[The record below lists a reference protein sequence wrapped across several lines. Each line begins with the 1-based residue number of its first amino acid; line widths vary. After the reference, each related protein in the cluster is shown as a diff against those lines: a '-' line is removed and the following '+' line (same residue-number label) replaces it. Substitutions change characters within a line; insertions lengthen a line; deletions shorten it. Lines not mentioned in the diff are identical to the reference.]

1 MDFSK
6 YGKSDS
12 IVRGKNVLVLQNLD
26 NDDTKKVVI
35 ELSSVSSSTFDFTE
49 GGSEIYDNLD
59 LTAKIVQACL
69 REYYVN
75 CENATQ
81 EAAVVM
87 GVYTPFTVTVN
98 FVKYHFSDMADFLR
112 RKDVIPEFLDVDVLR
127 YKNICEDATI
137 EAAVKLN
144 VNKPFSISINNTKY
158 EFLNVQ
164 DFIEKSLDFF
174 DAEIQH
180 SLFIPK
186 TEVPVKK
193 FSILTSRPFPVIN
206 RDELSITSYSINES
220 TRHLTLSPNL
230 LESTTVS
237 YAALDAY
244 IRQDGETVSI
254 VDRPSYNDPITGQT
268 VDTNRVDS
276 YFKIFEPEIRSPLRN
291 YTSPDFEQTEV
302 NYTVLDPMLRDNLIV
317 AWDDVSKASLTY
329 KVGDVTIL
337 DIVQDFN
344 HELEAFKLESKVLDV
359 QVREHATESFNSE
372 EFTFEDFKVSEAT
385 IRNQLVNAYTS
396 LEAVNTNSLVLDPSI
411 RDHTKKGSIPEEAV
425 STNNTVGDVKLS
437 KDLHSFEDASELQ
450 TINTVHDAEMIR
462 SLHLNY
468 DEINEVNTTVN
479 IPDPEISGETIVQ
492 ISCIG
497 AVEQTQDITMNGNF
511 TVYLND
517 VKLNQQPMSVS
528 TIKTLLAAYGIEIE
542 IISE

>member
-12 IVRGKNVLVLQNLD
+12 ILRGKNVLVLQNLD
-26 NDDTKKVVI
+26 NDNTKKVVI

-87 GVYTPFTVTVN
+87 GVYTPFTITIN
-98 FVKYHFSDMADFLR
+98 FVKYHFTDMADFLR
-112 RKDVIPEFLDVDVLR
+112 RKDVIPAFLEVDVLR

-137 EAAVKLN
+137 EAAVKLEID
-144 VNKPFSISINNTKY
+144 KPFSITVNNTKY

-164 DFIEKSLDFF
+164 DFIDKSLDFF

-186 TEVPVKK
+186 SEVPVKE
-193 FSILTSRPFPVIN
+193 FSILTSRPFPVIVH
-206 RDELSITSYSINES
+206 DDLAITSYSIRES
-220 TRHLTLSPNL
+220 TKHLTLSPNI
-230 LESTTVS
+230 LESANVS

-254 VDRPSYNDPITGQT
+254 IDRPSYNDPITGQT
-268 VDTNRVDS
+268 VDTNRIDS
-276 YFKIFEPEIRSPLRN
+276 YFELFDPQIRSPLRN

-317 AWDDVSKASLTY
+317 AWDDVSEANTTY

-372 EFTFEDFKVSEAT
+372 EFTFEDFKVPDAT

-411 RDHTKKGSIPEEAV
+411 RDHTKKGNIPEEAV

-437 KDLHSFEDASELQ
+437 LDLHSFEDANELQ
-450 TINTVHDAEMIR
+450 TINTVLDPFMIR

-468 DEINEVNTTVN
+468 DEINEVSTTVN
-479 IPDPEISGETIVQ
+479 IPDPDISGETIVQ

-497 AVEQTQDITMNGNF
+497 AEEQTQDITMNGNF

>member
-26 NDDTKKVVI
+26 NDNTKKVVI

-87 GVYTPFTVTVN
+87 GVYTPFTITIN

-112 RKDVIPEFLDVDVLR
+112 RKDVIPAFLEVDVLR

-186 TEVPVKK
+186 AEVPVKK

-254 VDRPSYNDPITGQT
+254 VDRPSYNDPTTGQT
-268 VDTNRVDS
+268 VDTNRIDS

-291 YTSPDFEQTEV
+291 YTPPDFEQTEV

-337 DIVQDFN
+337 DIVQDFE
-344 HELEAFKLESKVLDV
+344 HEREAIQLGSKVLDV
-359 QVREHATESFNSE
+359 QVREHATESFN
-372 EFTFEDFKVSEAT
+372 TEDFNLNEFKVSEAT

-411 RDHTKKGSIPEEAV
+411 RDHTKRGNISEESV

-437 KDLHSFEDASELQ
+437 KDLHSFEDVSELQ
-450 TINTVHDAEMIR
+450 TINTVLDPFMIR

-468 DEINEVNTTVN
+468 DEINEVSTTVN
-479 IPDPEISGETIVQ
+479 IPDPDISGETIVQ

-497 AVEQTQDITMNGNF
+497 AEEQTQDITMNGNF